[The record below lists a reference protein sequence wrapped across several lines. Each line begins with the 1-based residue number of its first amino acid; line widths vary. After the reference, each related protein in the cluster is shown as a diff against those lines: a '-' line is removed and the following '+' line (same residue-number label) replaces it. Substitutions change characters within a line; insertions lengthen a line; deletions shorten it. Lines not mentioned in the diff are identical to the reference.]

1 MTAHGLIISK
11 AGRIPKGSF
20 FGEIHFSC
28 YNQNMVDNHTPLLA
42 VPGFR
47 KGRILERINRFVV
60 LVEENKHERRAH
72 INNTGRLE
80 EFLVHGR
87 EAYLITAK
95 AGGKTDLRL
104 FAVKDR
110 SLAALFDTR
119 LQMQSFEKALAWN
132 LLFWAS
138 GCRMIRRNPKLGDS
152 LMDYLLD
159 CPDGEVYL
167 EIKSAVLRQGKYA
180 TYPDCPTLRGQRHIR
195 ELTRHSR
202 SGGQATIL
210 FVGAL
215 PSVTGFKPC
224 RSGDPEIPPLLRK
237 ARREGVGIRAI
248 GLHFN
253 PKTGFVEM
261 YDGDLP
267 VRLED

>member
-1 MTAHGLIISK
+1 MA
-11 AGRIPKGSF
+11 
-20 FGEIHFSC
+20 
-28 YNQNMVDNHTPLLA
+28 DNHIPLLA
-42 VPGFR
+42 VPDFR

-60 LVEENKHERRAH
+60 LVEENRLERRAH

-87 EAYLITAK
+87 EAYLIPAK

-110 SLAALFDTR
+110 GLAALFDTR
-119 LQMQSFEKALAWN
+119 LQMQSFEKALAGS
-132 LLFWAS
+132 LLSWAA

-152 LMDYLLD
+152 LMDYILD
-159 CPDGEVYL
+159 CADGEVYL
-167 EIKSAVLRQGKYA
+167 EVKSAVLRQGKYA

-195 ELTRHSR
+195 ELTGYAR
-202 SGGQATIL
+202 SGGQAAIL

-215 PSVTGFKPC
+215 PAVTGFKPF
-224 RSGDPEIPPLLRK
+224 RSGDPEIPPLLLK
-237 ARREGVGIRAI
+237 ARREGVDIRAI

-253 PKTGFVEM
+253 PKTGFIEM
-261 YDGDLP
+261 YNGDLP